1 MIRCFSYGILV
12 AHLDKTESIKEEA
25 TSYAWWCCCLVK
37 DILYITGYVIPKT
50 ILTMTGI
57 MPSGTLP
64 WSIADNTYAAVTN
77 AKEVMKFSSFI
88 GNCVYQTIDSFVNKI
103 CANVCE

>member
-1 MIRCFSYGILV
+1 
-12 AHLDKTESIKEEA
+12 
-25 TSYAWWCCCLVK
+25 
-37 DILYITGYVIPKT
+37 
-50 ILTMTGI
+50 
-57 MPSGTLP
+57 MPSGTVP

-103 CANVCE
+103 CANVCKFDAHKIKLLICS